1 MKPARPL
8 PSPTTTHHAPPAG
21 RGGSS
26 RQPTRDPLALRL
38 ALAGLIIG
46 AGAVSLL
53 VALTSR
59 SF

>member
-8 PSPTTTHHAPPAG
+8 TSPTTTHHAPAAG
-21 RGGSS
+21 RGGWS

-38 ALAGLIIG
+38 AFAGLIIG
-46 AGAVSLL
+46 AASILL
-53 VALTSR
+53 IVAFTSR